1 MHNRHPSDN
10 LSSRELSAGA
20 KPMKERRAFIALLG
34 GTAAAWS
41 LAARAQQLAM
51 PSIGYI
57 GATSPSVYAHLNA
70 AFVRGLKESGLVEG
84 QNVAIEY
91 RWAEGYYDRMPLL
104 VDDLIRRKV
113 SVIAAVGG
121 TPSALAAKAATT
133 TIPIVFAIGVDPVKF
148 GLVQNF
154 NRPGGNITGV
164 VLYTGLLGA
173 KRLALLRELVPT
185 AEKVAILANPD
196 SPVSEPELKDMQAA
210 AGATGHELHV
220 VTASSNSSLESAF
233 TKLAE
238 LQPGAI
244 IVGADTFF
252 YGRRETIVTAVARL
266 GIPAIYELREF
277 VAAGGL
283 MSYGASLAGGY
294 HQAGIYV
301 GKIVKGEKP
310 ADLPVI
316 QPTKFELV
324 INRKTAKALGLTVP
338 LALQVSADEV
348 IE

>member
-1 MHNRHPSDN
+1 MKR
-10 LSSRELSAGA
+10 RE
-20 KPMKERRAFIALLG
+20 FIALLS
-34 GTAAAWS
+34 GTAAAWP
-41 LAARAQQLAM
+41 LAARAQRLAV
-51 PSIGYI
+51 PLIGYI
-57 GATSPSVYAHLNA
+57 GATSPSGDAHLNA
-70 AFVRGLKESGLVEG
+70 AFVQGLKESDLVEG

-91 RWAEGYYDRMPLL
+91 RWAEGYYNRMPSL
-104 VDDLIRRKV
+104 VDDLIRHKV
-113 SVIAAVGG
+113 AVIAAVGG

-148 GLVQNF
+148 GLVQSF

-196 SPVSEPELKDMQAA
+196 SPVSGPELKDVQAA
-210 AGATGHELHV
+210 AGATGHDLHV
-220 VTASSNSSLESAF
+220 VTANSNSSLESAF
-233 TKLAE
+233 AKLAE
-238 LQPGAI
+238 LQAGAM
-244 IVGADTFF
+244 IVGADPFF
-252 YGRRETIVTAVARL
+252 YSRRETIVAAAARL

-277 VAAGGL
+277 VVAGGL

-294 HQAGIYV
+294 RQAGTYV

-316 QPTKFELV
+316 QPTKFELI
-324 INRKTAKALGLTVP
+324 INLKTANALGLTVP
-338 LALQVSADEV
+338 STLQVNADEV